1 MTRVKVIV
9 KVSSPLGEA
18 AEVFQSAV
26 TQLDQLTARQAN
38 QSWHARQELK
48 NVFQFFWP
56 RLVIDEVVAVE
67 EL

>member
-1 MTRVKVIV
+1 MKQVRVRV

-26 TQLDQLTARQAN
+26 TQLDPTTARSAS
-38 QSWHARQELK
+38 QSWHIRQELK
-48 NVFQFFWP
+48 AALQILWP
-56 RLVIDEVVAVE
+56 RFIIEEVVAVD